1 MKNEAGNEMTGY
13 PSIDKPWLK
22 YYSKT
27 VEEFS
32 PKTIYEYARKTL
44 TQRYN
49 EDCICYYGENIKSKD
64 VLRQIDRCADAFW
77 ALGIREGD
85 CVTICSPTFPETI
98 YANIAL
104 NKIGAIA
111 NNIDPRNNVKALA
124 EDINK
129 VNSKAVIVLDL
140 AVVKIRKI
148 ESEICT
154 SNIIVISY
162 GDSIPF
168 IKQIPFNAVL
178 RKKLKAKGI
187 PSFTLKWKLRYCTW
201 HKFLMEGKIAKAEIS
216 RDGDNCVAA
225 MVRTSGTTGKPK
237 SVMLTNKGAISLVE
251 QYKTTDLNLKEGES
265 LLNIMPQFIAYGWTF
280 GVVMTTCLGIINIIV
295 PQFDQ
300 KEFAQNIIKYH
311 PNHLVAVP
319 THYINLMEDPQMEQI
334 DFSGWLHSISAGGD
348 KFLEQ
353 KENAFNKW
361 LNKHNYSGKVI
372 VGYGLTEMNSSVA
385 TRLHCCNVPTSA
397 GIPLPQNIIS
407 IFKYDEGMQ
416 ASTYE
421 LKYGEVGEICITGPS
436 MMAGYYNDIEETQK
450 IERLHDDGRVWI
462 HTKDK
467 GYMNKNGVLYVL
479 GREKNMIIRPDGHN
493 VWPIQ
498 MENVILHH
506 EAVKDC
512 CVVGIPC
519 GQGELPRAVVVL
531 KEQKNKERIEREL
544 REMCLQELP
553 ERDVPITYSFEE
565 QLPLTDVGK
574 IDVAAVRAHEIEKE
588 IS

>member
-1 MKNEAGNEMTGY
+1 MKNEVKNEMTGY

-64 VLRQIDRCADAFW
+64 VLRQIDRCANAFW

-148 ESEICT
+148 ENEICT
-154 SNIIVISY
+154 SKIIVISY

-201 HKFLMEGKIAKAEIS
+201 SKFLMEGKNAKAEIS

-237 SVMLTNKGAISLVE
+237 SVMLTNRGAISLVE

-265 LLNIMPQFIAYGWTF
+265 LLNIMPQFCAYGWTF

-467 GYMNKNGVLYVL
+467 GYMNENGVLYVL
-479 GREKNMIIRPDGHN
+479 GREKNMIIRPDGYN

-531 KEQKNKERIEREL
+531 KEQKNKEKIEREL
-544 REMCLQELP
+544 REMCLQELS

-574 IDVAAVRAHEIEKE
+574 IDVAEVRAHEIEKE
-588 IS
+588 MS